1 MDITIYH
8 IPACGTSRNTL
19 AMLQRAQVGL
29 SVVPY
34 LDEPPTKERL
44 RELSALSGLTVRE
57 MIREKGTPFSELG
70 LDQPSIDDEAL
81 LVAMVAHPILINRPL
96 VVTPTRAKL
105 CRPSETVLDLLDNWP
120 RKDFD
125 KDDGTPFL
133 ESVRISG
140 GSVDLHDAL
149 AKASLPT
156 GDLKEPGR
164 TFFRFQLLGGLVV
177 GYGGYE
183 IHGREALLRSM
194 CRTERSA
201 KGVGPSLV
209 QLLMSRAFDDGA
221 RNAFVLTEGAADFF
235 RRIGFKDTDRA
246 SAPEAI
252 RSTRQ
257 ALELCPASAALLSR
271 RIAH

>member
-1 MDITIYH
+1 MDVTIYH
-8 IPACGTSRNTL
+8 NPTCGTSRNAL
-19 AMLQRAQVGL
+19 AMLQRAQVSL
-29 SVVPY
+29 SIVPY
-34 LDEPPTKERL
+34 LDEPPAKERL

-57 MIREKGTPFSELG
+57 MIREKGTTFAELG
-70 LDQPSIDDEAL
+70 LDRPSIDDEAL
-81 LVAMVAHPILINRPL
+81 LDAMVANPILINRPL
-96 VVTPTRAKL
+96 VVTPARAKL
-105 CRPSETVLDLLDNWP
+105 CRPSETVLDLLEVWP
-120 RKDFD
+120 REDFD

-140 GSVDLHDAL
+140 DADDLRDAL
-149 AKASLPT
+149 TGASLPV
-156 GDLKEPGR
+156 GDLAEPGR
-164 TFFRFQLLGGLVV
+164 TFFRFQSLGGDVV

-183 IHGREALLRSM
+183 THGRDALLRSV

-221 RNAFVLTEGAADFF
+221 RKAFVLTEGAADFF

-252 RSTRQ
+252 RSTLQ

-271 RIAH
+271 RIAL

>member
-1 MDITIYH
+1 MDVTIYH
-8 IPACGTSRNTL
+8 NLACGTSRNTL
-19 AMLQRAQVGL
+19 AMLQRAHVNL
-29 SVVPY
+29 TVVPY

-44 RELSALSGLTVRE
+44 RELSSLSGLTVRD
-57 MIREKGTPFSELG
+57 MIREKGTPFAELG
-70 LDQPSIDDEAL
+70 LDRPSVDDEAL
-81 LVAMVAHPILINRPL
+81 LGAMVANPILINRPL
-96 VVTPTRAKL
+96 VVTPKRAKL
-105 CRPSETVLDLLDNWP
+105 CRPSETVLDLLTDWP
-120 RKDFD
+120 REDFI

-133 ESVRISG
+133 ESVRIPG
-140 GSVDLHDAL
+140 ASVDLREAL
-149 AKASLPT
+149 ASANLPT
-156 GDLKEPGR
+156 GDLEEPGR

-183 IHGREALLRSM
+183 IHGSDALLRSV

-201 KGVGPSLV
+201 KGVGPNLV

-221 RNAFVLTEGAADFF
+221 RQAFVLTEGASEFF

-271 RIAH
+271 RIAL